1 MFAEPLN
8 GKKDAKPPPKM
19 IAGHRFSW
27 VTGMCDMVHSG
38 SGGAPCN
45 KLYSDIA
52 CAPKEAIGR
61 TEDRG
66 LWAAEGLL
74 IEREWL
80 EIQAENSRIMECC
93 RS

>member
-8 GKKDAKPPPKM
+8 GKKDDKPAPKM

-27 VTGMCDMVHSG
+27 ITGMCDMVHTG
-38 SGGAPCN
+38 SGGAPCGR
-45 KLYSDIA
+45 LFSDIA
-52 CAPKEAIGR
+52 WAPKEAIDS
-61 TEDRG
+61 EAYRG
-66 LWAAEGLL
+66 LFAAEGRL

-80 EIQAENSRIMECC
+80 EIRAEVERIFACC